1 MFSTCFHCTTDLG
14 RNEAF
19 ERFPVGSRLAF
30 DGRQGRLWVVC
41 RSCGRWNLSPLEER
55 WEAIET
61 MEERFRGTK
70 LRVSTDQV
78 GLARLREGVDLIRIG
93 EPQRPEMAAWRYGDQ
108 FGRRRNRQLLVT
120 GAVVG
125 SALAIV
131 GGIMAAGASVASFA
145 GVYGNRMIW
154 DSLIHGRQSKSIGHV
169 ALPDG
174 RLVELQRRHA
184 RMSAFVRDSS
194 NAPLQLR
201 VEHTQ
206 GSSIVM
212 GDDAMRIAAR
222 LMPTV
227 NRFGGSSNQV
237 REAVGLLEEA
247 GDPYSVLLQVQRR
260 AGWVPGHE
268 EWGKGSVWEGKN
280 NRKVVHKLPGALH
293 TLAPRDRLA
302 IEMALHEEQE
312 RRAMEGELQLLE
324 QAWREAE
331 EIAKIADNMFT
342 PAQIESRI
350 EALRGKSSS
359 EPTE

>member
-1 MFSTCFHCTTDLG
+1 
-14 RNEAF
+14 
-19 ERFPVGSRLAF
+19 
-30 DGRQGRLWVVC
+30 
-41 RSCGRWNLSPLEER
+41 
-55 WEAIET
+55 
-61 MEERFRGTK
+61 
-70 LRVSTDQV
+70 
-78 GLARLREGVDLIRIG
+78 
-93 EPQRPEMAAWRYGDQ
+93 
-108 FGRRRNRQLLVT
+108 
-120 GAVVG
+120 
-125 SALAIV
+125 
-131 GGIMAAGASVASFA
+131 
-145 GVYGNRMIW
+145 
-154 DSLIHGRQSKSIGHV
+154 
-169 ALPDG
+169 
-174 RLVELQRRHA
+174 
-184 RMSAFVRDSS
+184 MSAFVRDSS